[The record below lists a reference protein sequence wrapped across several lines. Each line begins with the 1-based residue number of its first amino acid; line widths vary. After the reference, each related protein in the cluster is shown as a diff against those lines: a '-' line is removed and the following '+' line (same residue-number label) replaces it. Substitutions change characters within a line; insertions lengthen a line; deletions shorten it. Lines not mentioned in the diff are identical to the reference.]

1 LAPPPISISSA
12 PNNVNLVNKV
22 HPMTRSQY
30 AVIHKYA
37 KAAGLGEAEYRQT
50 LKDATGKVSSKGMT
64 NAQFDRAMAT
74 IEARLFDRVAAGKV
88 PDPDWIQNEYHWRQR
103 LPRDGFANT
112 RLTHRLRELWNLLQD
127 YLTTDH
133 RTDAYL
139 AAIIEK
145 ASGRPIPDL
154 LQGGSLSWTAIPATS
169 ASLAI
174 TALQDRLTHAV
185 KGAA

>member
-1 LAPPPISISSA
+1 
-12 PNNVNLVNKV
+12 
-22 HPMTRSQY
+22 MTRSQY

-37 KAAGLGEAEYRQT
+37 NAAGLGQAEYRQT
-50 LKDATGKVSSKGMT
+50 LKDATGQTSSKGLT

-74 IEARLFDRVAAGKV
+74 IEARLFERVAAGKV
-88 PDPDWIQNEYHWRQR
+88 QDPDWIQNEYHWRQR

-112 RLTHRLRELWNLLQD
+112 RLTHRLRELWHLLQD
-127 YLTTDH
+127 YLTPDH
-133 RTDAYL
+133 RTDDYL
-139 AAIIEK
+139 AAIIQK
-145 ASGRPIPDL
+145 ATGRPIPDL
-154 LQGGSLSWTAIPATS
+154 IQDGRLSWAALPATA